1 MEIKNWSDLNL
12 KDNLL
17 RGIYSYGFENPSE
30 IQKKAI
36 KPVVDGN
43 DVIAQAQSGS
53 GKTGT
58 FSISSLQIVDSNIND
73 LQVLI
78 LAPTHELVLQICK
91 VIKDLSEFM
100 ENIKVKS
107 LIGGTSVQE
116 DMKDIKKKMPQII
129 VGTVGRTID
138 MIKRKIIFIDK
149 LELLVLDEADEMLS
163 GSFKENI
170 QFLCKE
176 MTDKTKISIFSATL
190 PRSILEL
197 TDKFMKD
204 PIKLTV
210 KKEELTLECIEQ
222 YFIALENDNDKYVT
236 IKNLFEFLTMTQCI
250 VFVNGVQRVNELYE
264 AMKEEGFTV
273 CCMHSNMSKNDR
285 KHTLNEFRN
294 GKFRLL
300 LSSDLTAR
308 GIDIQQVGTVI
319 NFDVPTN
326 VHTYLH
332 RIGRGGRWGR
342 KGLAINLITK
352 RDIQT
357 MKNIEYHY
365 KISIKEFD
373 GRIQT

>member
-1 MEIKNWSDLNL
+1 MEVRNWSDLNL
-12 KDNLL
+12 NENLL
-17 RGIYSYGFENPSE
+17 RGIYSYGFEEPSE

-36 KPVVDGN
+36 QPVIDGN

-58 FSISSLQIVDSNIND
+58 FSISSLQLVDTSVQE
-73 LQVLI
+73 LQIII
-78 LAPTHELVLQICK
+78 LAPTHELVIQINK
-91 VIKDLSEFM
+91 VIIALASFM
-100 ENIKVKS
+100 SNLTTKT

-116 DMKDIKKKMPQII
+116 DIKELKRKVPHII
-129 VGTVGRTID
+129 VGTMGRTLD
-138 MIKRKIIFIDK
+138 MIKRRHVHLDHLK
-149 LELLVLDEADEMLS
+149 LVVLDEADEMLS
-163 GSFKENI
+163 GSFKDNI
-170 QFLCKE
+170 QILCRE
-176 MTDKTKISIFSATL
+176 MTDRTKIAIFSATL

-204 PIKLTV
+204 PIKLTI
-210 KKEELTLECIEQ
+210 KKEDLTLECIEQ
-222 YFIALENDNDKYVT
+222 FFIALDNDNHKYET

-250 VFVNGVQRVNELYE
+250 VFVNGVQRVHDLYE
-264 AMKEEGFTV
+264 AMKQEGFTV
-273 CCMHSNMSKNDR
+273 CCMHSNMSKQER
-285 KHTLNEFRN
+285 KETLNDFRN
-294 GKFRLL
+294 GKYRLL

-342 KGLAINLITK
+342 KGLAINLITQ

-357 MKNIEYHY
+357 MRTIENHY
-365 KISIKEFD
+365 KISIKEFN
-373 GRIQT
+373 GKFEH